1 VLLKLPHSSKPSG
14 DFIKQ
19 RLLGPALRGAD
30 SLGLVLAQASAF
42 VKVPR
47 ISDAGGPN
55 IIL

>member
-1 VLLKLPHSSKPSG
+1 MLLKLPHSSKPSG